1 MTTQAPDQQD
11 DDASAQAS
19 SPAPQ
24 QDASSKAV
32 DAPEAAA
39 TGAPRRRP
47 SAASVLALAL
57 AFFAAAA
64 AGFLWWQYR
73 QFYVVLDR
81 ADGETAVSLREVRA
95 DLRGLEDRL
104 AELGEERAD
113 FSRVMEQ
120 LVERVNTYP
129 ARFADLDQKIA
140 AAQGVSTEARGRWL
154 RAQAEYYLS
163 TANAELT
170 LANNRS
176 SAVEALALADQA
188 LLDTGSPAYA
198 AVRERIAGELQALR
212 AVRAPDVEGLS
223 FSLSGLA
230 ARVPELPMRSPAPEG
245 SDATSRANE
254 AEPGLA
260 RLWQSFKNALAGMF
274 RIERRDAT
282 PVYTMSQTEQ
292 LLVRRQ
298 VELELTLARLGLVQA
313 MPELFAAS
321 LDSARSM
328 LEEHFDN
335 EQAAVEGAIAL
346 LEDMRALEVAPTYPD
361 ISGSLALLRN
371 LPDRD
376 G

>member
-1 MTTQAPDQQD
+1 MTKQAPDQQD
-11 DDASAQAS
+11 DGVSAQAS
-19 SPAPQ
+19 SPARQEDPPSN
-24 QDASSKAV
+24 DLEV
-32 DAPEAAA
+32 PEAEA
-39 TGAPRRRP
+39 TRAPGRRS

-57 AFFAAAA
+57 ALFAATA

-73 QFYVVLDR
+73 QFYVVLDQ
-81 ADGETAVSLREVRA
+81 ADGETAAALREVRA

-104 AELGEERAD
+104 AEFGEERAD

-120 LVERVNTYP
+120 LVDRVNTYP
-129 ARFADLDQKIA
+129 AQFADLDQRIS

-170 LANNRS
+170 LASNRG
-176 SAVEALALADQA
+176 SAIQALALADQA

-198 AVRERIAGELQALR
+198 AVRERIASELQALR

-230 ARVPELPMRSPAPEG
+230 ARVPELPMRLPAPDG
-245 SDATSRANE
+245 SDLTLRANQ

-274 RIERRDAT
+274 RIERRDVT
-282 PVYTMSQTEQ
+282 PVYSISQAEQ

-321 LDSARSM
+321 LDSARLM

-346 LEDMRALEVAPTYPD
+346 LEDMRALEVALSYPD